1 MPATSVP
8 SVERFLFIAIGAV
21 AAAGLM
27 FEITITRLFSLF
39 FQYHYAYL
47 ALSLAVLGIS
57 LGAALA
63 YFVQPSESTHP
74 RRWLARLLTAQALL
88 LAAAALIMPRVSTPL
103 LSALVAMLP
112 FMAGG
117 LFSVSLFTQYAPH
130 SGRLYAADLGGASV
144 GVIVVL
150 LLLSWTSPINIV
162 LLLAGGV
169 AVMAWRLAQPWPTPL
184 TPSPAA
190 HGDKQSGSIRAAEL
204 LTTVVCGGLL
214 LLNLWTG
221 WLDYAPARV
230 ANPPRDKT
238 MLTLL
243 HDAGTDGR
251 IARTVWSPF
260 ARVDVVETA
269 DANHKFVFTD
279 GGAGSLMTRFDGD
292 LHSVAELTA
301 LPDYAPFAL
310 TAPKRPLIL
319 GAGAGKDILMAL
331 LGGADEI
338 TALEVNPAVAAATR
352 LWRLQRPHLDHPQ
365 VKLSIGDARTFVERS
380 ADQYDLIYLNLVYT
394 QAADLAGQ
402 AQVENYIFTT
412 QAFESYLRHLTPGG
426 QAALVTHNALEGSR
440 AALTALAAL
449 EQMGIPPAQALDQLA
464 LWMTPNADPTLR
476 TSVLLLSQ
484 TAFSAQQLADIST
497 IMQQRNMQP
506 LFMPGQFE
514 MAFEPLRK
522 GGALRDFV
530 VADAAYDLSPTSD
543 DSPFFFKLD
552 HGIPTPV
559 RQALWAALA
568 LLVIFLLLAGAMR
581 VQSGAYGAWWLTV
594 GQSAAL
600 GAGFMLFETSLIQR
614 LQLLLGYPVLTL
626 AAVLGAL
633 LMASGAGSWFSQR
646 RPANQLA
653 QRAGL
658 TAAAATLLMLLYWVL
673 LPWLVRLLLP
683 MPLVVRLLAVVI
695 FAAPAGF
702 LLGQI
707 FPSLL
712 RMFSHHWGHSE
723 PVQMQRRGLAVLWG
737 INGATS
743 VVGSTLAV
751 VLAMSWGFGAA
762 MLVGAVCYAAFWGL
776 NQMSAASRAG

>member
-1 MPATSVP
+1 
-8 SVERFLFIAIGAV
+8 
-21 AAAGLM
+21 
-27 FEITITRLFSLF
+27 
-39 FQYHYAYL
+39 
-47 ALSLAVLGIS
+47 
-57 LGAALA
+57 
-63 YFVQPSESTHP
+63 
-74 RRWLARLLTAQALL
+74 
-88 LAAAALIMPRVSTPL
+88 MPRLSTPL
-103 LSALVAMLP
+103 LSALVAMTP

-117 LFSVSLFTQYAPH
+117 LFSVSLFTQYAPQ
-130 SGRLYAADLGGASV
+130 SGRLYAADLLGAGA
-144 GVIVVL
+144 GVIVAL
-150 LLLSWTSPINIV
+150 LLLGWTSPINIV

-169 AVMAWRLAQPWPTPL
+169 ALIAWQLARIAGASSAT
-184 TPSPAA
+184 SPARDIGKVA
-190 HGDKQSGSIRAAEL
+190 GRIHTPEMLAAL
-204 LTTVVCGGLL
+204 LYGGLL

-221 WLDYAPARV
+221 WLDYAPGRL
-230 ANPPRDKT
+230 ANAPRDKT
-238 MLTLL
+238 MLALL

-251 IARTVWSPF
+251 IARTEWSPF
-260 ARVDVVETA
+260 ARVDVVETG

-310 TAPKRPLIL
+310 AAPKRPLIL

-352 LWRLQRPHLDHPQ
+352 ALGDFNGHILDHPQ
-365 VKLSIGDARTFVERS
+365 VKLTIGDARTFVQRS
-380 ADQYDLIYLNLVYT
+380 AEQYDLIYLNLVYT

-412 QAFESYLRHLTPGG
+412 QAFEAYLRHLTSGG
-426 QAALVTHNALEGSR
+426 QVALVTHNALEGSR
-440 AALTALAAL
+440 AALTALAAW
-449 EQMGIPPAQALDQLA
+449 EQMGTPPAQALDQLA

-484 TAFSAQQLADIST
+484 TAFSAQQLAAIST
-497 IMQQRNMQP
+497 TMQQRNMQP

-514 MAFEPLRK
+514 MAFAPLRK
-522 GGALRDFV
+522 GGALGDFV

-552 HGIPTPV
+552 HGIPAPV

-581 VQSGAYGAWWLTV
+581 LQSGAYGAWGSTV

-633 LMASGAGSWFSQR
+633 LLAAGAGSWFSQR
-646 RPANQLA
+646 RPADQLGR
-653 QRAGL
+653 RAGL
-658 TAAAATLLMLLYWVL
+658 AAAAVALLMLLYWAL

-683 MPLVVRLLAVVI
+683 MPLAVRLLAVVI
-695 FAAPAGF
+695 LTAPAGF

-723 PVQMQRRGLAVLWG
+723 PAQMQRRGLAVLWG
-737 INGATS
+737 VNGAAS

-762 MLVGAVCYAAFWGL
+762 MLAGVACYTAFWGL
-776 NQMSAASRAG
+776 NQKSTASRAG